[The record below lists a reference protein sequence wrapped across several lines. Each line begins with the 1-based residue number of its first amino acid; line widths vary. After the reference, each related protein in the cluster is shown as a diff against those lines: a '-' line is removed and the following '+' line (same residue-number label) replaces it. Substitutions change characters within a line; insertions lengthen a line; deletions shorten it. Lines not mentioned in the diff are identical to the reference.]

1 MLMKDKDILS
11 QGNSDNMSNEL
22 VNNKNLINKEN
33 MRKAWGDAFDYYFR
47 GITENYLFF
56 HGRATRLEF
65 WGFMLASLIFFFPLY
80 AIGSY
85 VDVPLLAYYFSLVT
99 LIPTFGVMVRRFHD
113 INKKALLYIILGA
126 LTLVSA
132 IFIKMYALI
141 LFGLWFIYI
150 IYLLS
155 KPTDINVGL
164 FGEAN
169 ESDEVYGEDN
179 IKIIKKF
186 RFMAIFLFFI
196 AFTISY
202 ARFDDWSRQNAKRV
216 GYESIMISIA
226 DKGRLQ
232 GYSSEQIKEVQKNV
246 TEFIKENQNRNITD
260 EEINKQ
266 VIDYFNNLSK
276 LN

>member
-113 INKKALLYIILGA
+113 INISGWYTLLLIPNLPYIQPFLLKKHM
-126 LTLVSA
+126 
-132 IFIKMYALI
+132 IFIC
-141 LFGLWFIYI
+141 
-150 IYLLS
+150 LLS
-155 KPTDINVGL
+155 LIPHLLLCFMKGDRKDNR
-164 FGEAN
+164 FGAN
-169 ESDEVYGEDN
+169 IYPEP
-179 IKIIKKF
+179 K
-186 RFMAIFLFFI
+186 
-196 AFTISY
+196 
-202 ARFDDWSRQNAKRV
+202 QQ
-216 GYESIMISIA
+216 
-226 DKGRLQ
+226 DK
-232 GYSSEQIKEVQKNV
+232 
-246 TEFIKENQNRNITD
+246 
-260 EEINKQ
+260 
-266 VIDYFNNLSK
+266 
-276 LN
+276 